1 MWYKNKFIV
10 CIGRLPKKL
19 AIAIPS
25 LALLTT
31 EAQPAHYVISTKGAA
46 RVEKSQKMNTV
57 EISPC
62 VPFGHL
68 VEMTMVLFLRRKP
81 QRCAPA
87 HHLSRCKATHNCNR
101 RRNHRLITHRSRF
114 PRCGAGAPAYN
125 ILCARIYYI
134 YKFQFAAAKF
144 LQKYRF

>member
-46 RVEKSQKMNTV
+46 RVEKFQKMNTV

-68 VEMTMVLFLRRKP
+68 VEMTISVLLMTERQSALPCHFE
-81 QRCAPA
+81 
-87 HHLSRCKATHNCNR
+87 R
-101 RRNHRLITHRSRF
+101 RR
-114 PRCGAGAPAYN
+114 
-125 ILCARIYYI
+125 
-134 YKFQFAAAKF
+134 
-144 LQKYRF
+144 

>member
-46 RVEKSQKMNTV
+46 RVEKSQKMNTAK
-57 EISPC
+57 ITPC
-62 VPFGHL
+62 IPFGHL
-68 VEMTMVLFLRRKP
+68 VEMTMVLFPRRKQ
-81 QRCAPA
+81 QRCRKAIYHA
-87 HHLSRCKATHNCNR
+87 GAARSSLVTLHKATHNLN
-101 RRNHRLITHRSRF
+101 
-114 PRCGAGAPAYN
+114 
-125 ILCARIYYI
+125 
-134 YKFQFAAAKF
+134 F
-144 LQKYRF
+144 LL

>member
-10 CIGRLPKKL
+10 CIGRLPKKP

-68 VEMTMVLFLRRKP
+68 VCGFPKGILRKVASLRSSREMTKP
-81 QRCAPA
+81 LLVVP
-87 HHLSRCKATHNCNR
+87 LS
-101 RRNHRLITHRSRF
+101 F
-114 PRCGAGAPAYN
+114 
-125 ILCARIYYI
+125 
-134 YKFQFAAAKF
+134 
-144 LQKYRF
+144 